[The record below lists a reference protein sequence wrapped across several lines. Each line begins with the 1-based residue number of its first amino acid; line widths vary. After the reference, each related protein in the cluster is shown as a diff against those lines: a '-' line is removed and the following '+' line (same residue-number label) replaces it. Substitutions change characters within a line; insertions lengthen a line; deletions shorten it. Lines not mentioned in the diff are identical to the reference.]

1 MSKRHLNV
9 RVSGKVQGVFF
20 RASAKEQ
27 ADQLGVKGFVRN
39 EPNGNVY
46 LEAEGD
52 ENQLK
57 LFLEWCARGPKRAQ
71 VTQVTSEESALMTIE
86 RFEVRR

>member
-1 MSKRHLNV
+1 
-9 RVSGKVQGVFF
+9 
-20 RASAKEQ
+20 
-27 ADQLGVKGFVRN
+27 VKGFVRN

-71 VTQVTSEESALMTIE
+71 VTQVTSEESALMTFE